1 MAIEVGN
8 GANFLAVNAAGGAS
22 VVLYDPAGNPVI
34 LANRSAV
41 DPAAQSGIMLAG
53 IDHEVARVIR
63 VSPDGT
69 LRTGEDL
76 PIFRDSSEG
85 AAVDTNKW
93 IQTTTTMTITQAA
106 STGVL
111 LNAGSSVAT
120 TVGAMHASQRRFAF
134 MNRKALAFRA
144 RVRLGTHFTNN
155 LFECGLV
162 NPPAAATTAAVPDGA
177 FWRKEANG
185 DFRPY
190 LSVGGAEIAG
200 ALAFTDSQFR
210 GALGVAA
217 TDYVTFDVFL
227 EETRATFRVRA
238 TGGAVLNEQIVEL
251 SNIYGTFAVTHLQ
264 AFYRLYN
271 SGATGTAV
279 QAWVSTVS
287 VYDVDSINSPWEDI
301 VAAMGTG
308 GSLTSPLTT
317 FGQLA
322 NYANSAAPASATL
335 SNTAAGYTT
344 LGGQWQF
351 AAVAGAETDY
361 ALFGWQ
367 CPAPY
372 AFRVR
377 RVAIEAMNTV
387 VAVATTATVMQWGL
401 GFNSSAVS
409 LATGAPY
416 PYMRK
421 VIGNRSFPI
430 GAAVGA
436 TVDPVIWEGNEVV
449 QCGRFFSIIL
459 KMPIGTATATEVF
472 RGTCAVEGHF
482 LN

>member
-1 MAIEVGN
+1 MAIEVAD
-8 GANFLAVNAAGGAS
+8 GANVLDIDASGSAAMRLLDAS
-22 VVLYDPAGNPVI
+22 GNP
-34 LANRSAV
+34 LARPNRSAI
-41 DPAAQSGIMLAG
+41 DPAVQSGVIMAG
-53 IDHEVARVIR
+53 VDHEVMRIVR

-76 PIFRDSSEG
+76 PIFFDSCEG

-93 IQTTTTMTITQAA
+93 IQTLTTMTITQAV

-111 LNAGSSVAT
+111 LNAGSSAAT

-134 MNRKALAFRA
+134 MNRKSIAFRS
-144 RVRLGTHFTNN
+144 RQRLTAHFNNN
-155 LFECGLV
+155 LYEAGLV
-162 NPPAAATTAAVPDGA
+162 NPPAAATTLIVPDGA
-177 FWRKEANG
+177 FWRKEADG
-185 DFRPY
+185 SWRPY
-190 LSVGGAEIAG
+190 IAING
-200 ALAFTDSQFR
+200 TETGSGSAVSDATFR
-210 GALGVAA
+210 AAIGVN
-217 TDYVTFDVFL
+217 DYFSLEVFL
-227 EETRATFRVRA
+227 EETRATFRIRT
-238 TGGAVLNEQIVEL
+238 TGGAIVNEQILEFPT
-251 SNIYGTFAVTHLQ
+251 NTGTFAVTHLQ

-279 QAWVSTVS
+279 QAFVSQLS
-287 VYDVDSINSPWEDI
+287 VWDVDSINSPWEDI

-308 GSLTSPLTT
+308 GSLTNPLTT

-361 ALFGWQ
+361 ALFAIQ
-367 CPAPY
+367 IPAPY

-377 RVAIEAMNTV
+377 RVRINMLNTV

-401 GFNSSAVS
+401 GFNGSAVS

-421 VIGNRSFPI
+421 AIGVRSFPI

-436 TVDPVIWEGNEVV
+436 TVDPVEWEGNEVV
-449 QCGRFFSIIL
+449 MPGRFFAIIL
-459 KMPIGTATATEVF
+459 KMPVATATATEIF
-472 RGTCAVEGHF
+472 RGTAFVEGHF